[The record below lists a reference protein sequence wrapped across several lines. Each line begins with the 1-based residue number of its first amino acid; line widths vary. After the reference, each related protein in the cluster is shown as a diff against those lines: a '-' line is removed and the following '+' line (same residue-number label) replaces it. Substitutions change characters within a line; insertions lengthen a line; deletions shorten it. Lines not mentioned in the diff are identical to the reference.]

1 MDSVF
6 PFGFPMPTAFYLVL
20 YVATFAIHQAC
31 MHYVVAGSIYVVW
44 VTCAPGRG
52 SVPRSEQRLAKTL
65 RDWLPLFLSAAITAG
80 VAPLLFVQILYPTN
94 FYTAN
99 LLLSWRWMIVIPVLI
114 GAFYLLY
121 LVKSS
126 TISKWP
132 YAARAAVVIVVAGCF
147 LFVGF
152 CWTANH
158 LVANNEADWPAIYA
172 SGQIAIAA
180 SAVIL
185 RMLIWL
191 GGAFAGLSVMAVWQL
206 AARRTSS
213 IENATTVEVRRL
225 ARCSLAGL
233 ATASIAAWV
242 YLMRS
247 EESISSLMFSP
258 FALPYAIAALIGVV
272 AQAVSWAV
280 QLRVG
285 MNRWILATAS
295 VAYVVTLVGVSV
307 LREAVRLASVDI
319 TELYERHAEAGTIGG
334 FALFLLFAVLNG
346 ALIAICIWL
355 VRHGLAKGG
364 DA

>member
-6 PFGFPMPTAFYLVL
+6 PYGFPLPTAFYLVL
-20 YVATFAIHQAC
+20 YVATFALHQAFI
-31 MHYVVAGSIYVVW
+31 HYVVAGSIYVAW
-44 VTCAPGRG
+44 TTCAPGRG
-52 SVPRSEQRLAKTL
+52 HVPRSDQPLASTL
-65 RDWLPLFLSAAITAG
+65 RDWSPFFLSAAITAG
-80 VAPLLFVQILYPTN
+80 VAPLLFVQILYPKN

-99 LLLSWRWMIVIPVLI
+99 LLLSWRWMIVIPILI
-114 GAFYLLY
+114 VAFYLLY

-172 SGQIAIAA
+172 SGQISIAA
-180 SAVIL
+180 SAVTL

-191 GGAFAGLSVMAVWQL
+191 GGAFAGMSVIAAWQL

-213 IENATTVEVRRL
+213 IGNATTVEVRRL
-225 ARCSLAGL
+225 ACCSLAGL

-242 YLMRS
+242 YLIQS
-247 EESISSLMFSP
+247 TESISSLMLSP

-272 AQAVSWAV
+272 AQAVSWTM
-280 QLRVG
+280 QLRIG
-285 MNRWILATAS
+285 LKRWLLASAS
-295 VAYVVTLVGVSV
+295 ITYVATLVSVSV
-307 LREAVRLASVDI
+307 LREVVRLASVDI
-319 TELYERHAEAGTIGG
+319 AELYERHAQAGMIGG
-334 FALFLLFAVLNG
+334 FVLFLLFAVLNG
-346 ALIAICIWL
+346 AIIATCIWL
-355 VRHGLAKGG
+355 VRRALVKAG